1 APLLSA
7 PPAPRPLD
15 KALRAAAGSPRV
27 PGIPKNLVDIIDISP
42 VVAARGGNMNAI
54 SPEKHTPSAWVE
66 ANQKRLSD
74 CELDIWRYAETA
86 FREYKSARA
95 YCDLLRKEGFQVE
108 EGSAEMPTAFLATF
122 GEGRPVLG
130 SYAEYDAVP
139 ENSQEPVPY
148 RSPRKGLHPWAP

>member
-1 APLLSA
+1 MS
-7 PPAPRPLD
+7 
-15 KALRAAAGSPRV
+15 
-27 PGIPKNLVDIIDISP
+27 
-42 VVAARGGNMNAI
+42 AI
-54 SPEKHTPSAWVE
+54 SPEKQTALAWVD

-74 CELDIWRYAETA
+74 FHLEIWRYAETA

-108 EGSAEMPTAFLATF
+108 EGSADMPTAFLATF

-139 ENSQEPVPY
+139 ENSQEPGLGEVPDRADVRGDHRREGAGSEWG
-148 RSPRKGLHPWAP
+148 RSPPGWESRPPRHCAPRRDGLPRMTLRHPDLA